1 MAETQVQHE
10 SLLLPGY
17 WRITTFGRLTE
28 NPRAAGPDLRI
39 RAYLAQIVG
48 ANDSLAAEGNIV
60 GTIRPMLLPV
70 GEIPRMY
77 QNAILHDGQLVTD
90 RIHRLVHEQIGT
102 KILDCNR
109 ENVRV
114 FERLDRDEHG
124 ELIIPVDDKWRHL
137 LDDPEMHGLFVAI
150 GSLEDP
156 YAVVISAFEV
166 FRFFY
171 ATSDVL
177 AKAFL
182 RDHFL
187 DPDTN
192 LWNPDKTVL
201 LDDGRAVIW
210 LRKRMLDA
218 DARFLARFA
227 FDNYALRQ
235 AQRIFLYS
243 SALGRIGGERVL
255 WALPPFQDI
264 VRTEVVCRPIGGPD
278 RKRVLVTRILRCDW
292 KPPWTELKWDRDN
305 DGRFDRDNREERN
318 PTNWPCLMTVPDGRE
333 PNQKTLANVPPSG
346 ASVPSKLQEKEISDR
361 FPELEKTPANKLP
374 QEGTKT
380 RADQKDWRGL
390 VAEISRGSVVE
401 GRSSRELVGR
411 TIIEGLEQKPQPQ
424 PQSTDE
430 VRTDIGEAEYLKIL
444 ELLQA
449 IASHSLAHIEF
460 LVVLDAMANVRGVDF
475 NVFPGEVDGREKVWL
490 FIDEKRINRR
500 MVLVAGVRYGDRWRY
515 VIELQQRR
523 TGECSTLVAWH
534 CEEQELAPG
543 LLAQLL
549 MDCAKAGKAK
559 LERAHFYEVHW
570 SRLRHTTE
578 GTDEA
583 TARHYLQRIMT
594 ATPEAV

>member
-28 NPRAAGPDLRI
+28 NPRASGPDLRI
-39 RAYLAQIVG
+39 RAYLAPIAG
-48 ANDSLAAEGNIV
+48 ANDSLAAEGSIV
-60 GTIRPMLLPV
+60 GPIRPMLLPV

-77 QNAILHDGQLVTD
+77 QNAILQDGQLVTD
-90 RIHRLVHEQIGT
+90 RIHRLEREQIDT

-109 ENVRV
+109 ENVKV

-124 ELIIPVDDKWRHL
+124 ELIIPVEDRWRHL

-150 GSLEDP
+150 GSTEDP
-156 YAVVISAFEV
+156 YAVVIPAFEV

-187 DPDTN
+187 DPDAN

-201 LDDGRAVIW
+201 LDNGRAVIW

-218 DARFLARFA
+218 DVRFLARFA

-243 SALGRIGGERVL
+243 SALGRIGGERAL
-255 WALPPFQDI
+255 WAMPPFEGVVQT
-264 VRTEVVCRPIGGPD
+264 RVVCRPIGGLD
-278 RKRVLVTRILRCDW
+278 GKRVLVTRILQCDW

-305 DGRFDRDNREERN
+305 DGRIDQDNREERN
-318 PTNWPCLMTVPDGRE
+318 TTNWPCLMTVPDGKE
-333 PNQKTLANVPPSG
+333 PKQKTLANVPPSC

-361 FPELEKTPANKLP
+361 FPELVKTPADKLP
-374 QEGTKT
+374 QEGAKT
-380 RADQKDWRGL
+380 RSEMKDWRGV
-390 VAEISRGSVVE
+390 VADLSRGSVVE

-411 TIIEGLEQKPQPQ
+411 TIIEGLEQKPAPQ
-424 PQSTDE
+424 RESTDE
-430 VRTDIGEAEYLKIL
+430 VRTEIGEAEYLRIL
-444 ELLQA
+444 SLLQA
-449 IASHSLAHIEF
+449 IASRSLAHVEF
-460 LVVLDAMANVRGVDF
+460 LVVLQAMTNVRGADF
-475 NVFPGEVDGREKVWL
+475 NVFPGEVDGRGKVWL
-490 FIDEKRINRR
+490 YIDEKQINRR
-500 MVLVAGVRYGDRWRY
+500 MALVAGVRSGDRWRY

-559 LERAHFYEVHW
+559 LERAHFYGVYW
-570 SRLRHTTE
+570 GRLRHTTA

-594 ATPEAV
+594 VPPEAV